1 MAHEVVRLMV
11 PDFDLEIEIVPIDPE
26 LLRVIWT
33 DEVSSDGV
41 GDNRLYE
48 DFSGTDWTDVRDVIE
63 AESAL
68 LQEAS
73 QRSANVDEFD
83 LAISDILEERYPEDD
98 TAEGLLPD
106 FLSLDL
112 GVMSAVAALSASGSI
127 TTTSCRG
134 HRARGEA
141 TPLVRF
147 TTDETR
153 LAHIQ
158 AAASN
163 SRCGLLL
170 DGDGMLQ
177 LYATNILSFVAFAR
191 ELLKARSI
199 FDANTSM
206 VACDRPPRYV
216 DDFTTAVRRKDY
228 LTALDELDS
237 VRYYQCPGQ
246 LSLFESD
253 SSSDQPTPG

>member
-11 PDFDLEIEIVPIDPE
+11 PHFDLEIKLVPIDPE
-26 LLRVIWT
+26 LLRVIWV

-48 DFSGTDWTDVRDVIE
+48 DFSGTDWRDVQDVIE

-73 QRSANVDEFD
+73 HRSADIDEFD
-83 LAISDILEERYPEDD
+83 LAIDEILEERYPDDD
-98 TAEGLLPD
+98 TADGPLSD

-112 GVMSAVAALSASGSI
+112 GVMSAVAALSASGSFS
-127 TTTSCRG
+127 TTSCRG
-134 HRARGEA
+134 HRTDGEA
-141 TPLVRF
+141 APLVRF

-153 LAHIQ
+153 LAAIL

-191 ELLKARSI
+191 ELVKDRSI
-199 FDANTSM
+199 FDANETV
-206 VACDRPPRYV
+206 VACDRPPRYIE
-216 DDFTTAVRRKDY
+216 DFTTAVRRRDY
-228 LTALDELDS
+228 LAALNELDS
-237 VRYYQCPGQ
+237 ARDYPGDGQ
-246 LSLFESD
+246 LSLFEPD
-253 SSSDQPTPG
+253 SPF